1 MLWFLECKGE
11 HSLRV
16 EGSGLSQVTGR
27 VCDSAGE
34 RTLWRSL
41 TCVPTPKVFP
51 VWGLCKPWWFPGIRC
66 PWVHFC
72 PVSYLLPLSP
82 HGLLAST
89 ASLAMAWCPCME
101 DHLAWVTLNPGNFLQ
116 QGPPSRWGSRG
127 RGKDLPSLPT
137 GHCQH
142 QGFTDGHVSSRST
155 IWKLEQVV
163 SLSLLAYS
171 IAAVAN
177 LLRQSHFLNS
187 LSVIK
192 IPNR

>member
-1 MLWFLECKGE
+1 MQRWTQPESGE
-11 HSLRV
+11 
-16 EGSGLSQVTGR
+16 EGLSQVTGS
-27 VCDSAGE
+27 VWDSAGE
-34 RTLWRSL
+34 RTLWWSL
-41 TCVPTPKVFP
+41 TRVPTPKVFP
-51 VWGLCKPWWFPGIRC
+51 VRGLCKPWWFPSIRC
-66 PWVHFC
+66 PWVPFC

-89 ASLAMAWCPCME
+89 AALTMAWCLCMG

-127 RGKDLPSLPT
+127 GRGKDLPRLPT
-137 GHCQH
+137 GPCQH
-142 QGFTDGHVSSRST
+142 QGCTDGHVSSQSST
-155 IWKLEQVV
+155 WKLKQVV

-177 LLRQSHFLNS
+177 LLSQSHSLNS
-187 LSVIK
+187 VSVIN